1 MRRSLVLHR
10 RLAYVRSRLL
20 MHRRLA
26 YVLSRLVLVRRG
38 RRWSS
43 ARLWR
48 RGMRRRTRS
57 IVVLTRHI
65 HRAIAMRS
73 RLALVRVSR
82 SGSVIRVRDIVGTVG
97 VRCSGTIG
105 IGSACTFGRA
115 SDIVIYR
122 PRRLCAACIVCWA
135 RSIHRRIIRH
145 WSITRPDHTCT
156 AEGRRFRSCRHFGP
170 AVIY

>member
-20 MHRRLA
+20 MRRGLA
-26 YVLSRLVLVRRG
+26 YARSRLLM
-38 RRWSS
+38 RW
-43 ARLWR
+43 
-48 RGMRRRTRS
+48 RTRS

-65 HRAIAMRS
+65 RRAIAMRS
-73 RLALVRVSR
+73 RLAPVRVSR
-82 SGSVIRVRDIVGTVG
+82 SGSVVWARDVVGPVR
-97 VRCSGTIG
+97 VRCSGCTG
-105 IGSACTFGRA
+105 IGSVCTFGRT
-115 SDIVIYR
+115 SDIVVYR
-122 PRRLCAACIVCWA
+122 PRRLCAPCIVCWP

-156 AEGRRFRSCRHFGP
+156 AEGRWFWGCRYLGP